1 MITKLKY
8 LSLCVIHVNIGPF
21 RDWSKSMGGAVFSL
35 NFSSAGEGRFMAGK
49 AQDMCQRH
57 TLIGGE
63 GGSRVR
69 DMARPL
75 LRNFGA
81 KFSERSFPLF

>member
-1 MITKLKY
+1 
-8 LSLCVIHVNIGPF
+8 
-21 RDWSKSMGGAVFSL
+21 
-35 NFSSAGEGRFMAGK
+35 MAGK
-49 AQDMCQRH
+49 AQDMCQRY
-57 TLIGGE
+57 TLMVGGRGG

-69 DMARPL
+69 DMAWPL

>member
-1 MITKLKY
+1 MMNGKSFDHFT
-8 LSLCVIHVNIGPF
+8 LCSQGSEP
-21 RDWSKSMGGAVFSL
+21 VFSL
-35 NFSSAGEGRFMAGK
+35 NFSSAGKGRFVASK
-49 AQDMCQRH
+49 AQDMYQRH
-57 TLIGGE
+57 TLMGGW

-81 KFSERSFPLF
+81 KFSGRSFPLF

>member
-1 MITKLKY
+1 MPE
-8 LSLCVIHVNIGPF
+8 VHFN
-21 RDWSKSMGGAVFSL
+21 GG
-35 NFSSAGEGRFMAGK
+35 GEG
-49 AQDMCQRH
+49 
-57 TLIGGE
+57 

>member
-1 MITKLKY
+1 
-8 LSLCVIHVNIGPF
+8 
-21 RDWSKSMGGAVFSL
+21 
-35 NFSSAGEGRFMAGK
+35 MAGK

-57 TLIGGE
+57 TLMGGE

-69 DMARPL
+69 DIARPL

-81 KFSERSFPLF
+81 KSSERSFPKYFKQIGHSFLYTTI

>member
-1 MITKLKY
+1 
-8 LSLCVIHVNIGPF
+8 
-21 RDWSKSMGGAVFSL
+21 
-35 NFSSAGEGRFMAGK
+35 MAGK

-57 TLIGGE
+57 ALMGGE

-69 DMARPL
+69 GMARPL

-81 KFSERSFPLF
+81 KFSLF